1 MFDYISSYLYPI
13 ARENKEDF
21 KLHKFKQNN
30 KRILLISA
38 FLIFEQLFYAVF
50 ISKSGTILNTV
61 YYGTALI
68 MFIYTSISAYFY
80 FKQPKRVS
88 FIHKLYQVGIGVI
101 GLTVAVIRIGILPNY
116 IVRLPT
122 IYIAV
127 VYGMA
132 VIFYFNYI
140 ESFFLYLYGALL
152 LVYIASTY
160 QPILLESNLVVD
172 ALSNIII
179 AWLASMI
186 IFKKFVNEFINQK
199 KIEDK
204 NEKLN
209 KVNAK
214 LKEISDKDRLTGIY
228 NRRKLEE
235 ILSDVYYKAERYNK
249 NFSLILFDLDHF
261 KKVNDNYGHQVGDK
275 VLKEIS
281 KILLNSIRKV
291 DYFGR
296 WGGEEFLIILPETN
310 LQAAEKLAERLRGNI
325 EQSSFSKVDNLT
337 SSFGVASYSEE
348 KGIEDIIQAA
358 DQALY
363 RAKEKGRNRV
373 EKIA

>member
-1 MFDYISSYLYPI
+1 MFDYISRYLYPI
-13 ARENKEDF
+13 ATENKEDF

-30 KRILLISA
+30 KRTLLISA

-68 MFIYTSISAYFY
+68 MFIYTLISAYFY
-80 FKQPKRVS
+80 FKQPKQVS
-88 FIHKLYQVGIGVI
+88 FIHRLYQVGIGVI

-152 LVYIASTY
+152 LVYIASIY
-160 QPILLESNLVVD
+160 QPILSESNLVAD

-261 KKVNDNYGHQVGDK
+261 KKVNDNYGHQIGDK

-310 LQAAEKLAERLRGNI
+310 LQAAEKLAERLRINI
-325 EQSSFSKVDNLT
+325 EESSFSKVDNLT

-363 RAKEKGRNRV
+363 RAKEKGRNRI
-373 EKIA
+373 EKIE